1 MARPTKQRRICKAPA
16 YCEFGPIGKVDDQ
29 EPIVLDVTEY
39 ECLRLIDYLGLTQEE
54 CAKHMTVVRTSIT
67 SMYAKARNKVA
78 DSLVNG
84 RRLVIEGG
92 NYAICP
98 GSAEGC
104 SCTKSVNQ

>member
-54 CAKHMTVVRTSIT
+54 CARISFRIDSDCSLEELEQRVRFVVRQLEDKQLID
-67 SMYAKARNKVA
+67 N
-78 DSLVNG
+78 
-84 RRLVIEGG
+84 
-92 NYAICP
+92 
-98 GSAEGC
+98 
-104 SCTKSVNQ
+104 

>member
-1 MARPTKQRRICKAPA
+1 MS
-16 YCEFGPIGKVDDQ
+16 
-29 EPIVLDVTEY
+29 
-39 ECLRLIDYLGLTQEE
+39 LRLIDYLGLTQEE
-54 CAKHMTVVRTSIT
+54 CAKHMNVVRTSIT